1 MIRRTLKLR
10 RLRRDIRGLFRL
22 WAVMKMSARWSEKA
36 ENFEAKHN
44 AACRE
49 YNRTRF
55 CFMRR
60 RRLIGEPARDEREV
74 LEIFK

>member
-36 ENFEAKHN
+36 EIFEAKHN

-60 RRLIGEPARDEREV
+60 PHSWASRCRRNAGRGCW
-74 LEIFK
+74 K